1 VNDDVRRLLEAYVQ
15 INDDERFRD
24 RVVGVVG
31 RAGGFNKDYS
41 LYIDAGGADLA
52 TVSALSELAE
62 RNRLTSQLDNEGNVT
77 LKLVPQ

>member
-15 INDDERFRD
+15 INDDTRFKD

-31 RAGGFNKDYS
+31 RAGGFNEDYS
-41 LYIDAGGADLA
+41 LHIDLGGADLA
-52 TVSALSELAE
+52 TVSALSELAQ